1 MNTTMKVIVT
11 GTTGMVG
18 RGVLLECLDHA
29 EITEVLSISR
39 RPIEIDHPKLKELIH
54 QDFSEFASVA
64 EQIKGYDACYACM
77 GISSAGMKEE
87 QYTRLT
93 YDFTLSLA
101 KELHGL
107 NPEIT
112 FTYVSGAGT
121 DSSEK
126 GRSMWARIKGKTEN
140 DLLNSGFKQAFMFRP
155 GGIIPLRG
163 IQPSSKLYRVLIN
176 NLKWLLKLIKKLAPS
191 AVVDT
196 TQIGLAMINVTKKG
210 YDKKV
215 LKPRDIQIL
224 AE

>member
-1 MNTTMKVIVT
+1 
-11 GTTGMVG
+11 MVG

-126 GRSMWARIKGKTEN
+126 GRSMWARVKGKTEN
-140 DLLNSGFKQAFMFRP
+140 DLLNLGFKQAFMFRP

-176 NLKWLLKLIKKLAPS
+176 NLKWLLKLIKKIAPS